1 MNKEKRFER
10 ALEAMAAFH
19 GLARDLGERLEAGR
33 KFPLDLE
40 KEERALEALGE
51 EAKEVLRLLGE
62 EAPTDPLE
70 ALQALGRL
78 GRELQRKR
86 RTVRAEEVDEEGIAG
101 LAERLEGLH
110 TAAVGL
116 WLGLGAKL
124 DEVAPPTLEELR
136 SLF

>member
-1 MNKEKRFER
+1 MSKEKRFER

-19 GLARDLGERLEAGR
+19 GLARDLGERLEASR
-33 KFPLDLE
+33 KFLDLE
-40 KEERALEALGE
+40 KEEKVLEALGE
-51 EAKEVLRLLGE
+51 EAKEVLRLLRE

-70 ALQALGRL
+70 ALQALGHL

-86 RTVRAEEVDEEGIAG
+86 RTVRAEEVDEEGIAE

>member
-1 MNKEKRFER
+1 MSKEKRFER
-10 ALEAMAAFH
+10 ALKAMAAFH
-19 GLARDLGERLEAGR
+19 GLARDLGERLEASR
-33 KFPLDLE
+33 KFLDLE
-40 KEERALEALGE
+40 KEEKVLGALGE

-70 ALQALGRL
+70 ALQTLGYL

-86 RTVRAEEVDEEGIAG
+86 RTVRAEEVDEEGIAE

-110 TAAVGL
+110 TAAVSL
-116 WLGLGAKL
+116 WLRLGAKL

>member
-1 MNKEKRFER
+1 MSKEKRFER

-19 GLARDLGERLEAGR
+19 GLARDLGERLEASR
-33 KFPLDLE
+33 KFLDLE
-40 KEERALEALGE
+40 KEEKALEALGE

-62 EAPTDPLE
+62 ESPTDPLE
-70 ALQALGRL
+70 ALQALGHL

-86 RTVRAEEVDEEGIAG
+86 RTVRAEEVDEEGIAK

-110 TAAVGL
+110 TAAVSL

>member
-19 GLARDLGERLEAGR
+19 GLARDLGERLEASR

-40 KEERALEALGE
+40 KEERVLEALGE
-51 EAKEVLRLLGE
+51 EAKGVLRLLGE
-62 EAPTDPLE
+62 EAPAHPLE
-70 ALQALGRL
+70 ALRALGHL
-78 GRELQRKR
+78 GRELQGKR
-86 RTVRAEEVDEEGIAG
+86 HTVRAEEVDEEIAR